1 MTIIAILYFYGEVV
15 IIMSQTRL
23 LMLNAV
29 VAALYAAL
37 TIGLAPVSYGPV
49 QVRLSECMTLL
60 AFGSRRYVPGLISG
74 CFIANFG
81 SPLGVAD
88 IFVGTAATALSV
100 YIMSR
105 CRNLCL
111 ASLVPVVVNGAVI
124 GLELFGLDIIPAEA
138 LVPTA
143 LYIGAGELLSV
154 TVLGV
159 ILYSV
164 LRRNDVIRQYI
175 EPRK

>member
-1 MTIIAILYFYGEVV
+1 M
-15 IIMSQTRL
+15 
-23 LMLNAV
+23 
-29 VAALYAAL
+29 
-37 TIGLAPVSYGPV
+37 
-49 QVRLSECMTLL
+49 
-60 AFGSRRYVPGLISG
+60 
-74 CFIANFG
+74 
-81 SPLGVAD
+81 
-88 IFVGTAATALSV
+88 
-100 YIMSR
+100 
-105 CRNLCL
+105 
-111 ASLVPVVVNGAVI
+111 NGAVI